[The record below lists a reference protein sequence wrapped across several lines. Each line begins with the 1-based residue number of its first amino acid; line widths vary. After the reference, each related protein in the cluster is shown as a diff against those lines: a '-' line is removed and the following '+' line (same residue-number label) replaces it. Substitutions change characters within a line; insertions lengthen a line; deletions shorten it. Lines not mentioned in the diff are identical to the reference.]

1 MPGAHQ
7 PLTGRRVDT
16 PGSLHVHKG
25 FLETLPAAARAAE
38 ASDAAGP
45 QGTGG
50 VSSRGC
56 RDGRSVI
63 AGKRVTRL
71 CFLCPPGARASGHVL
86 AATVDRLLTSPRK
99 RKHGIE
105 RMKRI
110 RYY

>member
-1 MPGAHQ
+1 MPGAHR

-25 FLETLPAAARAAE
+25 FLETQPAAARAV
-38 ASDAAGP
+38 DAAGP
-45 QGTGG
+45 QGTEG

-63 AGKRVTRL
+63 AGKRVTWL

-99 RKHGIE
+99 QKHGIE

-110 RYY
+110 RY